1 MAKPAPEEGSLLL
14 LCVETH
20 PGFWE
25 SPGGAHTAGTV
36 QQLGLVTFVQHLL
49 VFVNAFLLLHGANQL
64 VVCALHSDGCHLLY
78 ESPSLTQQRA
88 AGGGAAAVD
97 VADLAAAPTS
107 VIATRLSELPPCK
120 FGGQERAQATPLSG
134 GLSRV
139 LCYAHQAM
147 LREPGGRATQQARIL
162 CMHGSQDTPGQYVA
176 TMNAIF
182 CAQNVGIPIDVC
194 LLGPHESPF
203 LQQAASLTG
212 GLYLRPPRPEALVQ
226 YLITVFAPDVLS
238 RTALRLPQPK
248 GVDFRASCFCHKR
261 ALDIG
266 FVCSVCLSIYCDTC
280 KECATCGAE
289 YGTADA
295 T

>member
-1 MAKPAPEEGSLLL
+1 MAPTTASGDDDSSLLL
-14 LCVETH
+14 LCVETN
-20 PGFWE
+20 PSFWE
-25 SPGGAHTAGTV
+25 STSPTHGVDTV
-36 QQLGLVTFVQHLL
+36 QDVGLVAFMQHLL
-49 VFVNAFLLLHGANQL
+49 VFINAFVLLHASNQL

-78 ESPSLTQQRA
+78 QSLQLQLA
-88 AGGGAAAVD
+88 QDGGAGAAA
-97 VADLAAAPTS
+97 DLTAAPSS
-107 VIATRLSELPPCK
+107 VVAAKVGALPQGGAIASP
-120 FGGQERAQATPLSG
+120 TPLSG

-139 LCYAHQAM
+139 LSYAHRAM
-147 LREPGGRATQQARIL
+147 MRDTVTGAPQQARIL
-162 CMHGSQDTPGQYVA
+162 CMHGSTDSPRQYVA

-182 CAQNVGIPIDVC
+182 CAQNMRIPIDVC

-212 GLYLRPPRPEALVQ
+212 GLYMRPPRPRALAQ
-226 YLITVFAPDVLS
+226 YLITVFSPDPLS
-238 RTALRLPQPK
+238 RTALRLPQAK

-266 FVCSVCLSIYCDTC
+266 FVCSVCLSIYCAQC

-289 YGTADA
+289 YTD